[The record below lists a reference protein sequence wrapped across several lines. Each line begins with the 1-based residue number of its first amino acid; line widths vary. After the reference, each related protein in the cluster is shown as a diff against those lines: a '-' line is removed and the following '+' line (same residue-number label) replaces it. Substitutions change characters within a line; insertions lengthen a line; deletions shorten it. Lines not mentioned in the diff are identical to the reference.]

1 MSEQSSGIKQFE
13 EKINAQ
19 MRESKARLDALEA
32 RAKEKNAQAEI
43 ATINNLKAKKQEI
56 NAKLQ
61 DLKKSGEAKAAQVK
75 PEIDADVA
83 KIKAA
88 LDQLSSKLGSDV
100 RAKAS

>member
-1 MSEQSSGIKQFE
+1 MSEQSAAGKQFE
-13 EKINAQ
+13 EKINTQ
-19 MRESKARLDALEA
+19 MQDAKARLDALEA

-83 KIKAA
+83 KIKTA
-88 LDQLSSKLGSDV
+88 LDQLSSKLGSGT